1 MCRQRLNQLDVVDV
15 TNLSAPRLVRTYGM
29 TNPHGL
35 AKDGHMLFICDG
47 KDGLRV
53 FNASDPNNLVSL
65 RRFEDMEAYDVIAM
79 NGLALVVAKDGL
91 YQYNYSNPN
100 QIRFISKLPVAP

>member
-1 MCRQRLNQLDVVDV
+1 
-15 TNLSAPRLVRTYGM
+15 
-29 TNPHGL
+29 
-35 AKDGHMLFICDG
+35 
-47 KDGLRV
+47 
-53 FNASDPNNLVSL
+53 
-65 RRFEDMEAYDVIAM
+65 MEAYDVIAM